1 MGKRIVVAIL
11 LTLIILSVTRRLSVT
26 KPRDIEFKEA
36 GIEVFHRTLPGAL
49 EFTKPCLNMRV
60 RSDDT
65 VSCYLEIL
73 DKGGIKKL
81 LPMHESSSGVWYV
94 DLPAYGRGT
103 KVKYALLIETSR
115 DGRIRIPEE
124 KGGFFT
130 IKYKGKIS
138 DFVLVSHIVFMFA
151 SFFFMVLALFGAV
164 RILKGLEG
172 KKVTANLVRWVL
184 FTTFVGG
191 WPLGCILNYQ
201 AFGVIWEGF
210 PFGYDVTDNKTQI
223 MFVFWIV
230 TSILAGGSIFMGDES
245 RDKLDNRQFAI
256 SVIVSVI
263 VSIGVFLI
271 PHSL

>member
-1 MGKRIVVAIL
+1 LGRRIIVAIL
-11 LTLIILSVTRRLSVT
+11 LTLIILSVTRRFSVT
-26 KPRDIEFKEA
+26 RPRDIEFTEA
-36 GIEVFHRTLPGAL
+36 GIEILHRTVPGVL
-49 EFTKPCLNMRV
+49 EFTEPRLSMRV
-60 RSDDT
+60 RTGDT
-65 VSCYLEIL
+65 VSCYIEIL
-73 DKGGIKKL
+73 DRGGIKKL
-81 LPMHESSSGVWYV
+81 LPMRESSGGVWYV

-103 KVKYALLIETSR
+103 KLKYALLIERGEDVS
-115 DGRIRIPEE
+115 IRIPVE
-124 KGGFFT
+124 KGEFFT

-184 FTTFVGG
+184 LTTFVGG
-191 WPLGCILNYQ
+191 WPLGWILNYQ

-223 MFVFWIV
+223 MFVFWII

-245 RDKLDNRQFAI
+245 RDKLDKRQFAI
-256 SVIVSVI
+256 SVIVSVL